1 MPECGAT
8 TASGATCKCKVREG
22 RCHLHREA
30 PPGSECSVCLSDL
43 TGACKTLPC
52 GHRFHRRCIL
62 SWKNRG
68 NHTCPMCRAPFG
80 EPEPEYKVTVTVE
93 NLGRRRVYTS
103 NTIPQM
109 LRNMNIITPDATFTE
124 MFIDIQ
130 TEESLN
136 AILADLGVIP

>member
-1 MPECGAT
+1 
-8 TASGATCKCKVREG
+8 
-22 RCHLHREA
+22 
-30 PPGSECSVCLSDL
+30 
-43 TGACKTLPC
+43 
-52 GHRFHRRCIL
+52 
-62 SWKNRG
+62 
-68 NHTCPMCRAPFG
+68 MCRAPFG